1 MHGIAARAA
10 GMVGDDHEHRHA
22 HVQLRG
28 GRRLPDAERQ
38 PDQQPRHE
46 HQRQHVPRVRLAADQ
61 QRHPHPRCG
70 QDARAT
76 FTQESGGD
84 LVENIAS
91 ASSFGKLH
99 NPSGSDSLGGT
110 LTLDT
115 ASGYS
120 PPPATKFLF
129 MTFSSET
136 GKFASNV
143 FNGHIYSV
151 KYDPADV
158 TLSAL
163 DNTTTTVGLSPAP
176 RRSVTR

>member
-1 MHGIAARAA
+1 
-10 GMVGDDHEHRHA
+10 
-22 HVQLRG
+22 
-28 GRRLPDAERQ
+28 
-38 PDQQPRHE
+38 
-46 HQRQHVPRVRLAADQ
+46 
-61 QRHPHPRCG
+61 
-70 QDARAT
+70 
-76 FTQESGGD
+76 
-84 LVENIAS
+84 
-91 ASSFGKLH
+91 
-99 NPSGSDSLGGT
+99 